1 MAVHASTVAFEQ
13 EGAAYAVVLA
23 GASGRGKSTLAL
35 ELMATGARL
44 VSDDQTLMHVEN
56 GTLVATAPEAIKGL
70 IEWRG
75 IGLVAAECL
84 ARAHVAVWVDLDQE
98 ASVRLPEPSW
108 KTVLGIRLPC
118 LHIPATASA
127 AAGLRQYMVAQA
139 WQTHG
144 AFAR

>member
-13 EGAAYAVVLA
+13 GDNAHAVVIA
-23 GASGRGKSTLAL
+23 GASGRGKSSLAL

-44 VSDDQTLMHVEN
+44 VSDDQTLVHVEE
-56 GTLVATAPEAIKGL
+56 GALVATAPAVIQGL

-75 IGLVAAECL
+75 VGLVSADCL
-84 ARAHVAVWVDLDQE
+84 ARARVTVWVDLDHE
-98 ASVRLPEPSW
+98 ATVRLPEPSW
-108 KTVLGIRLPC
+108 KTVLGLKLPC
-118 LHIPATASA
+118 LHIPATGSA
-127 AAGLRQYMVAQA
+127 AAGLRQYMMAQA

>member
-1 MAVHASTVAFEQ
+1 MTVHACTVAFEKDD
-13 EGAAYAVVLA
+13 AAFAVVIA
-23 GASGRGKSTLAL
+23 GSSGRGKSTLAL
-35 ELMATGARL
+35 ELMAMGARL

-56 GTLVATAPEAIKGL
+56 GTLVATAPDAIKGL

-75 IGLVAAECL
+75 IGLLAADCL
-84 ARAHVAVWVDLDQE
+84 ARAQVAVWVDLDQE
-98 ASVRLPEPSW
+98 VSARLPEPSW

-118 LHIPATASA
+118 LHIAATASA